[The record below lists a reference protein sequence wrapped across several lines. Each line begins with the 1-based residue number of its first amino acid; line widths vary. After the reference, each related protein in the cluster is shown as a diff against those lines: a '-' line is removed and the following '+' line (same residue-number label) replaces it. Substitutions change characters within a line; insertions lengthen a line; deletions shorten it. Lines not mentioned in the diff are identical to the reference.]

1 MRKVSLAVLLALL
14 FPVATLRAQDVQEP
28 ELMGIEQLFE
38 VAHRMIEE
46 DSTDLQQKEF
56 AEFLLEFFGNKEE
69 QHKHVLFPILYIYYD
84 IDTGYYIRSIE
95 EADFS
100 PDRFRLDY
108 NKCVFRM
115 KQLSVNLMLVDIN
128 IDDTDISYD
137 YIFKYNNKRWWL
149 SDIIDTSI

>member
-14 FPVATLRAQDVQEP
+14 FPVATLRAQDIQEP
-28 ELMGIEQLFE
+28 ELMGFEQLFE

-56 AEFLLEFFGNKEE
+56 AEFLLEFLGNKEE
-69 QHKHVLFPILYIYYD
+69 QYKHVLFPILYMYYD

-100 PDRFRLDY
+100 PDRLDY

-115 KQLSVNLMLVDIN
+115 KQLSVNLMLVEII
-128 IDDTDISYD
+128 IDDTDIGYD
-137 YIFKYNNKRWWL
+137 YIFKYNNKQWRL
-149 SDIIDTSI
+149 SDIIDISV

>member
-14 FPVATLRAQDVQEP
+14 FPMATLRAQDVQEP
-28 ELMGIEQLFE
+28 ERMGFEQLFE

-69 QHKHVLFPILYIYYD
+69 QYKHVLFPILFVDYD
-84 IDTGYYIRSIE
+84 IDTGYYMLSIE
-95 EADFS
+95 EAVFS
-100 PDRFRLDY
+100 PDRLDY

-115 KQLSVNLMLVDIN
+115 KQLSVNLMLVEIN
-128 IDDTDISYD
+128 IYDTDIAYY
-137 YIFKYNNKRWWL
+137 YIFKYNNKQLWL
-149 SDIIDTSI
+149 SNIIDNTL

>member
-28 ELMGIEQLFE
+28 ERMGFEQLFE

-69 QHKHVLFPILYIYYD
+69 QYKHVLFPILYMYYD

-95 EADFS
+95 EAAFS
-100 PDRFRLDY
+100 PDLFRLDY